1 MTGEHRI
8 NIKVGSLVDI
18 VLKKDQT
25 TGKFTRGTVKRLLTK
40 SAFHPQGIKVELERG
55 EIGRVQVII
64 KE

>member
-18 VLKKDQT
+18 VLKKDQA
-25 TGKFTRGTVKRLLTK
+25 TGKLTRGTVKCLLTK
-40 SAFHPQGIKVELERG
+40 STFHPHGIKVELESG

>member
-40 SAFHPQGIKVELERG
+40 SAFHPHGIKVELESG